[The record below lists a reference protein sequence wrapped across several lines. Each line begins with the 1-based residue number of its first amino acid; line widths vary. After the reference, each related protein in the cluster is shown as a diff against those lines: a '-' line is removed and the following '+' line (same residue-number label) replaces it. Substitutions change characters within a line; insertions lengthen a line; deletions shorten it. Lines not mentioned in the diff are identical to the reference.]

1 MDKLRIVYEQTGA
14 ARWMS
19 HLDTMRTL
27 QRVMNRAGV
36 PIRYSEGFN
45 PHALLSILMPLS
57 VGTESLC
64 QMADIRLRADVDPA
78 SLPERLTAV
87 MPRGLRAVDCY
98 EDGAKPALAKWLRAE
113 GIWEYDSRDT
123 REAAQRLEAFF
134 AGEVTVI
141 RRTKRGEGPFTLSP
155 HVRELRF
162 IPEEGL
168 VRVECL
174 VSCNEPVVNPDLLTA
189 AVAQGLP
196 DWTPDGAGFCRTALY
211 TADGGAF
218 R

>member
-1 MDKLRIVYEQTGA
+1 MDKLRIVYEQTGV

-27 QRVMNRAGV
+27 QRVMNRAEV

-57 VGTESLC
+57 VGTESFC
-64 QMADIRLRADVDPA
+64 QMVDIRLREDVDLA

-98 EDGAKPALAKWLRAE
+98 EGGTKPALVKWLRAD
-113 GIWEYDSRDT
+113 GFWEYDSRDP
-123 REAAQRLEAFF
+123 REAAQRLSALF

-141 RRTKRGEGPFTLSP
+141 RRTKRGEEPFALSE

-162 IPEEGL
+162 IPEDGV

-174 VSCNEPVVNPDLLTA
+174 VSCNDPVINPDLLTTA
-189 AVAQGLP
+189 AQNLP
-196 DWTPDGAGFCRTALY
+196 DWAPDSARFRRTALY
-211 TADGGAF
+211 TADGSDF